1 MLFYLLL
8 KRKTKENKRT
18 LSPCNYIFISDFL
31 FMFFR
36 FIFCVIN
43 CLLVN
48 KLTWNLT
55 KETCSPLQPA
65 DFHLLQSIISLQHK
79 GYYTNYPPPNFPSS
93 FVQFLISSSVFSFTK
108 LPRWITRGL
117 NAPPLS
123 RRQPLWH
130 RLSSVGENWG
140 TGVVRS
146 QRMTPLTR
154 PDWWRWVVHLVGIGS
169 KPWGS

>member
-55 KETCSPLQPA
+55 KETCSSLQPA

-108 LPRWITRGL
+108 LPRLDNQGL
-117 NAPPLS
+117 ERPTTEQGGNPCDIGCPLLE
-123 RRQPLWH
+123 RTEALALCEAKEW
-130 RLSSVGENWG
+130 L
-140 TGVVRS
+140 
-146 QRMTPLTR
+146 L
-154 PDWWRWVVHLVGIGS
+154 
-169 KPWGS
+169 

>member
-1 MLFYLLL
+1 MLFYLLF

-55 KETCSPLQPA
+55 KETCSSLQPA

-108 LPRWITRGL
+108 LPAWITRGL

-123 RRQPLWH
+123 KAATLVTSAVLCWRELRHWRCAKPKNDSSNSRRLVE
-130 RLSSVGENWG
+130 VGRASCWYRE
-140 TGVVRS
+140 
-146 QRMTPLTR
+146 
-154 PDWWRWVVHLVGIGS
+154 
-169 KPWGS
+169 